1 MKKIVDIE
9 KWNEFTS
16 RLLDDLNMGAYSTG
30 AKHMA
35 YDATKWLEA
44 QPDAEEKHGKWVR
57 KDDIISTYAKCTNCN
72 NGFVCEGEWGFVF
85 WSEYMHYCPNC
96 GAKMDLGEE

>member
-1 MKKIVDIE
+1 MKKIVDLK
-9 KWNEFTS
+9 KWNEFVS

-44 QPDAEEKHGKWVR
+44 QPDAEEKHGKWEIDEKESATHVEMIYTCSACR
-57 KDDIISTYAKCTNCN
+57 NYDAW
-72 NGFVCEGEWGFVF
+72 GECEKTK
-85 WSEYMHYCPNC
+85 YCPNC
-96 GAKMDLGEE
+96 GAKMDLGEEE